1 MGVQNIPD
9 RENCTTKVLSH
20 EEQVM
25 LRELRENQYDD
36 QNCSEGELKYSVSQ
50 GHH

>member
-1 MGVQNIPD
+1 MGVWNIPD
-9 RENCTTKVLSH
+9 RENSTTKVLNQ

-25 LRELRENQYDD
+25 LRELIENQCDD
-36 QNCSEGELKYSVSQ
+36 QNCSEGKLKYSVSQ